1 MSPIVPSPPMKLR
14 QKTLIT
20 IGLTLTG
27 LTTVLYLTSS
37 AILLGSLKKAEQQ
50 EASQVVNGVLSVI
63 NQTADDFNNRFSD
76 WSAWDDS
83 YEFITNRNPEFIKS
97 NLVPET
103 LANLR
108 VNLVLFIDTSGK
120 IVFGTGFDR
129 ENKKL
134 TPIPEELKSHLT
146 LNSPLL
152 KHSTPEST
160 LSGIVRLSTGP
171 MFISSRPLLTSQSR
185 GPTRGTV
192 IFGRTLN
199 QEGIER
205 LSKITRLPLII
216 SDVNKIQLTPE
227 LKNVL
232 PHLSA
237 QKNIWVNPLNEK
249 EMAGYALVYDIYNQP
264 AIVVR
269 VNIPR
274 EIYEKGQISLRYLLV
289 SVLVVGI
296 GFCGCTLFLLEY
308 LFLARV
314 SQLNKGVNRIKFSQ
328 DISQRL
334 TIAGNDELSSL
345 AHSINGMLDAIA
357 NSEADLYQA
366 KEAAES
372 ANLAKSQFLAN
383 MSHELRTPL
392 NAILGY
398 SEIIEE
404 DIRDYGITELIPD
417 VKKIYN
423 SGQHL
428 LGLINDI
435 LDLSKIEAGRTTLDL
450 EEFSVPPLLSDIMMT
465 IDPILMTNHNRINVD
480 YISEIDALYSD
491 MTKLRQILLNLLSNA
506 TKFTHNGSIIV
517 KVWQEEKV
525 IINGKTDFLSLTFF
539 EVTDTGIGM
548 TDEQIQK
555 LFKPFSQADTSTTRQ
570 YGGTG
575 LGLAI
580 AQKFSQLLGGEIT
593 VISEF
598 GKGSTFTV
606 KLPTRF
612 QGNKNI
618 RGTDLTN
625 QLSEC

>member
-1 MSPIVPSPPMKLR
+1 MKLR

-83 YEFITNRNPEFIKS
+83 YQFITNRNPEFIKS

-160 LSGIVRLSTGP
+160 LSGIVLLSTGP
-171 MFISSRPLLTSQSR
+171 IFISSRPLLTSQST

-216 SDVNKIQLTPE
+216 SDVNKIKLTPDF
-227 LKNVL
+227 KNVL

-249 EMAGYALVYDIYNQP
+249 EMAGYALVNDIYNQP
-264 AIVVR
+264 AIVLR

-345 AHSINGMLDAIA
+345 ADSINGMLDAISS
-357 NSEADLYQA
+357 SEANLYQA
-366 KEAAES
+366 KEAAEA

-417 VKKIYN
+417 LKNIYN

-450 EEFSVPPLLSDIMMT
+450 DEFSVKPLLSDIMMT
-465 IDPILMTNHNRINVD
+465 IDPILMTNHNCINVD
-480 YISEIDALYSD
+480 YISELDALYSD
-491 MTKLRQILLNLLSNA
+491 MTKIRQILLNLLSNA

-525 IINGKTDFLSLTFF
+525 IINGKNDFLSLTFF

-580 AQKFSQLLGGEIT
+580 AQKLCQLLGGEIT
-593 VISEF
+593 VKSEF

-606 KLPTRF
+606 KLPTKAMC
-612 QGNKNI
+612 N
-618 RGTDLTN
+618 
-625 QLSEC
+625 

>member
-1 MSPIVPSPPMKLR
+1 MKLR

-37 AILLGSLKKAEQQ
+37 RILLGSLEKAEQQ

-63 NQTADDFNNRFSD
+63 NQTADDFNNRFAD

-160 LSGIVRLSTGP
+160 LSGIVLLSTGP
-171 MFISSRPLLTSQSR
+171 MFMSSRPILTSQST
-185 GPTRGTV
+185 GQTRGTV

-237 QKNIWVNPLNEK
+237 QQNIWVNTLNDK
-249 EMAGYALVYDIYNQP
+249 DMAGYALVNDIYNKP
-264 AIVVR
+264 AIILR
-269 VNIPR
+269 VDIPR
-274 EIYEKGQISLRYLLV
+274 EIYQKGQISLRYLLI
-289 SVLVVGI
+289 SVLVVGV
-296 GFCGCTLFLLEY
+296 GFCGCTLLLLEY

-345 AHSINGMLDAIA
+345 ADSINGMLDAIA
-357 NSEADLYQA
+357 SSEADLYQA
-366 KEAAES
+366 KEAAEA

-450 EEFSVPPLLSDIMMT
+450 DEFSVKPLLSDILMT
-465 IDPILMTNHNRINVD
+465 LDPLLITNHNHINVD
-480 YISEIDALYSD
+480 YLSEIDVLYSD
-491 MTKLRQILLNLLSNA
+491 ITKLRQILLNLLSNA

-517 KVWQEEKV
+517 KIWQGEKV
-525 IINGKTDFLSLTFF
+525 IINGKNDFLSFTFF

-548 TDEQIQK
+548 TDEQIKK
-555 LFKPFSQADTSTTRQ
+555 LFQPFSQADTSTTRQ

-580 AQKFSQLLGGEIT
+580 AQKFCQRLGGEIT
-593 VISEF
+593 VKSKLR
-598 GKGSTFTV
+598 KGSTFTV
-606 KLPTRF
+606 KLPSKVI
-612 QGNKNI
+612 GN
-618 RGTDLTN
+618 
-625 QLSEC
+625 

>member
-1 MSPIVPSPPMKLR
+1 MKLR

-37 AILLGSLKKAEQQ
+37 RILLGSLEKAEQQ

-63 NQTADDFNNRFSD
+63 NQTADDFNNRFAD

-103 LANLR
+103 LANLK

-134 TPIPEELKSHLT
+134 TPIPEDLTSHLT

-160 LSGIVRLSTGP
+160 LSGILLLSTGP
-171 MFISSRPLLTSQSR
+171 MFISSRPILTSQST
-185 GPTRGTV
+185 GQTRGTV

-216 SDVNKIQLTPE
+216 SDVNKIQLTPDFQ
-227 LKNVL
+227 NVL

-237 QKNIWVNPLNEK
+237 QQNIWVNTLNDK
-249 EMAGYALVYDIYNQP
+249 DMAGYALVNDIYNQP
-264 AIVVR
+264 AIILR
-269 VNIPR
+269 VDIPR
-274 EIYEKGQISLRYLLV
+274 EIYQKGQISLRYLLI
-289 SVLVVGI
+289 SVLVVGV

-345 AHSINGMLDAIA
+345 ADSINGMLDAITS
-357 NSEADLYQA
+357 SEADLYQA
-366 KEAAES
+366 KEAAEA

-392 NAILGY
+392 NAIIGY
-398 SEIIEE
+398 SEILEE
-404 DIRDYGITELIPD
+404 DIIDFGVTDLIPD
-417 VKKIYN
+417 LKKIYT

-428 LGLINDI
+428 LSLINDI
-435 LDLSKIEAGRTTLDL
+435 LDLSKIEAGRMTWEFD
-450 EEFSVPPLLSDIMMT
+450 EFSVRPLLSDIIMT
-465 IDPILMTNHNRINVD
+465 LEPLLRTNHNHIQVD
-480 YISEIDALYSD
+480 YLSEIDSIYSD
-491 MTKLRQILLNLLSNA
+491 VTKVRQILFNLLNNA
-506 TKFTHNGSIIV
+506 TKFTKNGRVFV

-525 IINGKTDFLSLTFF
+525 IIDQDDSLFFIFF

-555 LFKPFSQADTSTTRQ
+555 LFKPFSQADASTTRE

-580 AQKFSQLLGGEIT
+580 AQKFCQRLGGEIT
-593 VISEF
+593 VKSQF

-606 KLPTRF
+606 KLPTKVI
-612 QGNKNI
+612 GN
-618 RGTDLTN
+618 
-625 QLSEC
+625 

>member
-1 MSPIVPSPPMKLR
+1 MKLR

-37 AILLGSLKKAEQQ
+37 RILLGSLEKAEQQ

-63 NQTADDFNNRFSD
+63 NQTADDFNNRFAD

-83 YEFITNRNPEFIKS
+83 YQFITNRNPEFIKS

-120 IVFGTGFDR
+120 IVFGTGFDQ

-134 TPIPEELKSHLT
+134 TPIPEDLKSHLT

-160 LSGIVRLSTGP
+160 LSGIVLLSTGP
-171 MFISSRPLLTSQSR
+171 MFISSRPVLTSQST
-185 GPTRGTV
+185 GPSRGTV
-192 IFGRTLN
+192 IFGRNLN

-205 LSKITRLPLII
+205 LAKITRLPLLI
-216 SDVNKIQLTPE
+216 SDINKIKLTPNF
-227 LKNVL
+227 KNVL

-237 QKNIWVNPLNEK
+237 QQNIWVNPLNEK
-249 EMAGYALVYDIYNQP
+249 EMAGYALVNDIYNKP
-264 AIVVR
+264 AIVLR

-289 SVLVVGI
+289 SVLVVGV

-345 AHSINGMLDAIA
+345 ADSINGMLDVISS
-357 NSEADLYQA
+357 SEADLYQA
-366 KEAAES
+366 KEAAEA

-417 VKKIYN
+417 LKKIYN

-450 EEFSVPPLLSDIMMT
+450 DKFSVKPLLSDILMT
-465 IDPILMTNHNRINVD
+465 IEPLLITNHNHIKLD
-480 YISEIDALYSD
+480 YISELDLLYSD

-506 TKFTHNGSIIV
+506 TKFTRNGSIIV
-517 KVWQEEKV
+517 KIWQEEKV
-525 IINGKTDFLSLTFF
+525 IINGKNDFLSFTFF

-555 LFKPFSQADTSTTRQ
+555 LFQPFSQADASTTRQ

-593 VISEF
+593 VTSQF

-606 KLPTRF
+606 KLPTTF
-612 QGNKNI
+612 MGN
-618 RGTDLTN
+618 
-625 QLSEC
+625 

>member
-1 MSPIVPSPPMKLR
+1 MKLR

-37 AILLGSLKKAEQQ
+37 RILLGSLEKAEQQ

-63 NQTADDFNNRFSD
+63 NQTADDFNNRFAD

-83 YEFITNRNPEFIKS
+83 YEFITHRNPEFIKS
-97 NLVPET
+97 NLVPES

-108 VNLVLFIDTSGK
+108 VNLVLFIDTSGQ
-120 IVFGTGFDR
+120 IVFGTGFNQ
-129 ENKKL
+129 ETKQL
-134 TPIPEELKSHLT
+134 TPIPEDLKSHLT
-146 LNSPLL
+146 LNSLLL
-152 KHSTPEST
+152 KPSTPENT
-160 LSGIVRLSTGP
+160 LSGIVLLSTGP
-171 MFISSRPLLTSQSR
+171 MFISSRPLLTSQST
-185 GPTRGTV
+185 GPSRGTV

-199 QEGIER
+199 QAGIER

-216 SDVNKIQLTPE
+216 SDVNKTQLTPDF
-227 LKNVL
+227 KNVL

-237 QKNIWVNPLNEK
+237 KRNIWVNPLNDK
-249 EMAGYALVYDIYNQP
+249 EIAGYALVNDIYNLP
-264 AIVVR
+264 AIVLR

-274 EIYEKGQISLRYLLV
+274 EIYQKGQISLRYLLI
-289 SVLVVGI
+289 SVLVVGV

-314 SQLNKGVNRIKFSQ
+314 SQLNKGVNHIKFSQ

-345 AHSINGMLDAIA
+345 ADSINGMLDAIA

-366 KEAAES
+366 KEAAEA

-392 NAILGY
+392 NAIIGY

-417 VKKIYN
+417 LKNIYN

-428 LGLINDI
+428 LNLINDI
-435 LDLSKIEAGRTTLDL
+435 LDLSKIEAGRTTLNLD
-450 EEFSVPPLLSDIMMT
+450 EFSVKALLSDILMT
-465 IDPILMTNHNRINVD
+465 IEPLFITNHNHIHFD
-480 YISEIDALYSD
+480 YISELDVILYSD
-491 MTKLRQILLNLLSNA
+491 VTKVRQILLNLLSNA
-506 TKFTHNGSIIV
+506 TKFTKNGRIFV

-525 IINGKTDFLSLTFF
+525 IINGKDDSLSFTFF

-555 LFKPFSQADTSTTRQ
+555 LFKPFSQADASTTRE

-580 AQKFSQLLGGEIT
+580 AQKFCQMIGGEIT
-593 VISEF
+593 VKSQF

-606 KLPTRF
+606 KLPTKVM
-612 QGNKNI
+612 GN
-618 RGTDLTN
+618 
-625 QLSEC
+625 

>member
-1 MSPIVPSPPMKLR
+1 MKLR

-37 AILLGSLKKAEQQ
+37 RILLGSLEKAEQQ

-63 NQTADDFNNRFSD
+63 NQTADDFNNRFAD

-120 IVFGTGFDR
+120 IVFGTGFDQ

-134 TPIPEELKSHLT
+134 TPIPEDLKSHLT

-152 KHSTPEST
+152 KHSTTEST
-160 LSGIVRLSTGP
+160 ISGIVLLSTGP
-171 MFISSRPLLTSQSR
+171 MFISSRPVLTSQST

-216 SDVNKIQLTPE
+216 SDVNKIQLTPDF
-227 LKNVL
+227 KNVL

-237 QKNIWVNPLNEK
+237 KQNILVNPLNEK
-249 EMAGYALVYDIYNQP
+249 EMAGYALVNDIYNKP
-264 AIVVR
+264 AIVLR

-274 EIYEKGQISLRYLLV
+274 EIYEKGQISLRYLLI
-289 SVLVVGI
+289 SVLVVGV

-345 AHSINGMLDAIA
+345 ADSINGMLDVISS
-357 NSEADLYQA
+357 SEADLYQA
-366 KEAAES
+366 KEAAEA

-417 VKKIYN
+417 LKKIYN

-450 EEFSVPPLLSDIMMT
+450 DKFSVKPLLSDILMT
-465 IDPILMTNHNRINVD
+465 IEPLLITNHNHIKVD
-480 YISEIDALYSD
+480 YISEVDALYSD
-491 MTKLRQILLNLLSNA
+491 ITKLRQILLNLLSNA
-506 TKFTHNGSIIV
+506 TKFTRNGSIIV
-517 KVWQEEKV
+517 KIWQAEKV
-525 IINGKTDFLSLTFF
+525 IINGKNDFLSFTFF

-555 LFKPFSQADTSTTRQ
+555 LFKPFSQADASTTRQ

-593 VISEF
+593 VTSQF

-606 KLPTRF
+606 KLPTTF
-612 QGNKNI
+612 MGN
-618 RGTDLTN
+618 
-625 QLSEC
+625 

>member
-1 MSPIVPSPPMKLR
+1 
-14 QKTLIT
+14 
-20 IGLTLTG
+20 
-27 LTTVLYLTSS
+27 LTSS
-37 AILLGSLKKAEQQ
+37 SILLGSLEKAEQQ

-63 NQTADDFNNRFSD
+63 NQTADDFNNRFAD

-83 YEFITNRNPEFIKS
+83 YQFITNRNPEFIKS

-160 LSGIVRLSTGP
+160 LSGIVLLSTGP
-171 MFISSRPLLTSQSR
+171 MFISSRPLLTSQST

-216 SDVNKIQLTPE
+216 SDVNKIQLSPD

-237 QKNIWVNPLNEK
+237 QKNLWVNPLNDK
-249 EMAGYALVYDIYNQP
+249 EMAGYALVNDIYNQP
-264 AIVVR
+264 AIVLR

-274 EIYEKGQISLRYLLV
+274 EIYEKGQISLRYLLI
-289 SVLVVGI
+289 SVLVVGV

-314 SQLNKGVNRIKFSQ
+314 SQLNKGVNCIKFSQ

-345 AHSINGMLDAIA
+345 ADSINGMLDVIA

-366 KEAAES
+366 KEAAEA

-417 VKKIYN
+417 LKKIYN

-435 LDLSKIEAGRTTLDL
+435 LDLSKIEAGRTILDL
-450 EEFSVPPLLSDIMMT
+450 DEFPVKPLLSDIMMT
-465 IDPILMTNHNRINVD
+465 IEPLLITNHNRINVD
-480 YISEIDALYSD
+480 YISELDLLYSD
-491 MTKLRQILLNLLSNA
+491 ITKLRQILLNLLSNA

-517 KVWQEEKV
+517 KIWQEEKV
-525 IINGKTDFLSLTFF
+525 IINGKNDFLSFTFF

-555 LFKPFSQADTSTTRQ
+555 LFKPFSQADASTTRE

-580 AQKFSQLLGGEIT
+580 AQKICQLLGGEIT
-593 VISEF
+593 VKSQF

-606 KLPTRF
+606 KLPTKAMC
-612 QGNKNI
+612 N
-618 RGTDLTN
+618 
-625 QLSEC
+625 

>member
-1 MSPIVPSPPMKLR
+1 MKLR

-37 AILLGSLKKAEQQ
+37 RILLGSLEKAEQQ

-63 NQTADDFNNRFSD
+63 NQTADDFNNRFAD

-120 IVFGTGFDR
+120 IVFGTGFDQ

-134 TPIPEELKSHLT
+134 TPIPEDLKSHLT

-152 KHSTPEST
+152 KHSTTEST
-160 LSGIVRLSTGP
+160 ISGIVLLSTGP
-171 MFISSRPLLTSQSR
+171 MFISSRPVLTSQST

-216 SDVNKIQLTPE
+216 SDVNKIQLTPDF
-227 LKNVL
+227 KNVL

-237 QKNIWVNPLNEK
+237 KQNILVNPLNEK
-249 EMAGYALVYDIYNQP
+249 EMAGYALVNDIYNKP
-264 AIVVR
+264 AIVLR

-274 EIYEKGQISLRYLLV
+274 EIYEKGQISLRYLLI
-289 SVLVVGI
+289 SVLVVGV

-345 AHSINGMLDAIA
+345 ADSINGMLDVISS
-357 NSEADLYQA
+357 SEADLYQA
-366 KEAAES
+366 KEAAEA

-417 VKKIYN
+417 LKKIYN

-450 EEFSVPPLLSDIMMT
+450 DKFSVKPLLSDILMT
-465 IDPILMTNHNRINVD
+465 IEPLLITNHNHIKVD
-480 YISEIDALYSD
+480 YISEVDALYSD
-491 MTKLRQILLNLLSNA
+491 ITKLRQILLNLLSNA
-506 TKFTHNGSIIV
+506 TKFTRNGSIIV
-517 KVWQEEKV
+517 KIWQAEKV
-525 IINGKTDFLSLTFF
+525 IINGKNDFLSFTFF

-555 LFKPFSQADTSTTRQ
+555 LFKPFSQADASTTRQ

-580 AQKFSQLLGGEIT
+580 AQKFCQLLGGEIT
-593 VISEF
+593 VKSEF

-606 KLPTRF
+606 KLPTTF
-612 QGNKNI
+612 MG
-618 RGTDLTN
+618 D
-625 QLSEC
+625 